1 MTVFWIVLCAICSC
15 AGWILS
21 AVHQLNSRGY
31 AVIFGLGLAA
41 VAVFRK
47 RLFAQPVF
55 NLSWRKLLRRFRRPF
70 PLAFLML
77 AALAALGGALYGPSN
92 YDAMAYRVPRV
103 LHWLAEGRWHW
114 IHTDFQRVNT
124 RACGIEW
131 LSAPL
136 IAFTKTDRLLFLINI
151 ASFLLLPGL
160 VLSLFRQ
167 VGVKARTAWH
177 WMWILPG
184 GYCFVLQAGSISN
197 DMFSTVYSL
206 AAVDFALRAR
216 KSGRI
221 SEVCLSI
228 VSAALLTGAKT
239 SNLPLLL
246 PWAIALLPTWR
257 IWLRHPV
264 GFGGCLLPAIGASL
278 LPMALM
284 NLKYCGDWSGAA
296 AEHVSVATGPL
307 WLRLFANTINY
318 TLANLVPPVFPLAS
332 AWNRLA
338 DALTP
343 GPLAALLQAHF
354 EPREAH
360 WTLEEIQVE
369 ETAGLGF
376 GLTALLALSLCAV
389 RRMRK
394 QNAGARASTS
404 GDEVLRLVCL
414 APWISLLFVI
424 AMINFGGVRYL
435 TCYVPLLIMGLLREP
450 AQAWLTRRRWWQ
462 SAALLTCGL
471 AGLLLILSPARPLW
485 PAHWF
490 FQRYGAGLRS
500 TALGLRAMN
509 AYEVKR
515 GRAQVFAPMVAL
527 LPPDA
532 AVVGFIANDYPE
544 TSLWKPFG
552 SRRILHVK
560 VSDSPE
566 QLRQRGIKYV
576 LATNDHLLGSWP
588 QWMHRMNARE
598 LQCLLLKMW
607 GYQQP
612 YAWHL
617 VELQPHGSILNQS
630 P

>member
-1 MTVFWIVLCAICSC
+1 
-15 AGWILS
+15 
-21 AVHQLNSRGY
+21 
-31 AVIFGLGLAA
+31 
-41 VAVFRK
+41 VFRK
-47 RLFAQPVF
+47 RLFAQPV
-55 NLSWRKLLRRFRRPF
+55 SGSIWRKWLRRFRRPL
-70 PLAFLML
+70 PLAFLALVGL
-77 AALAALGGALYGPSN
+77 ATLGGALYGPSN

-124 RACGIEW
+124 RTCGIEW

-136 IAFTKTDRLLFLINI
+136 VAFTKTDRLLFLINI

-160 VLSLFRQ
+160 IFSLFRQ

-228 VSAALLTGAKT
+228 LSAALLTGAKT

-264 GFGGCLLPAIGASL
+264 KVGWCLLPAIGASL
-278 LPMALM
+278 VPMALM

-296 AEHVSVATGPL
+296 AEHVPVASGPM

-338 DALTP
+338 DAVTP

-354 EPREAH
+354 EPSLAH
-360 WTLEEIQVE
+360 WKLAEIQEE
-369 ETAGLGF
+369 ETASLGF
-376 GLTALLALSLCAV
+376 GLTVLLVLSLWAV
-389 RRMRK
+389 RHK
-394 QNAGARASTS
+394 GKENAGASAPTATASDKGLLS
-404 GDEVLRLVCL
+404 WCGRRGNESLINSISRSFKLLIRDSLPRLLHSLGLVCL

-450 AQAWLTRRRWWQ
+450 AQAGLTRRRWWQ
-462 SAALLTCGL
+462 GAALLTCGL
-471 AGLLLILSPARPLW
+471 ASLLLILSPARPLW

-490 FQRYGAGLRS
+490 FQRYEATLRS
-500 TALGLRAMN
+500 SALGLRAMN
-509 AYEVKR
+509 AYEVK
-515 GRAQVFAPMVAL
+515 GTRAQVFAPMVAL

-532 AVVGFIANDYPE
+532 AVVGFMANDYPE

-566 QLRQRGIKYV
+566 LLRQRGLKYIV
-576 LATNDHLLGSWP
+576 ATTEHLTESWP
-588 QWMHRMNARE
+588 EWLQRMNARE
-598 LQCLLLKMW
+598 LQCVSLKMW

-617 VELQPHGSILNQS
+617 VELQTNGSIVSQCQFR
-630 P
+630 